1 MSQARRGSSWCTKQ
15 QVQTALR
22 QETVSRTT
30 GHLQVQHGQP
40 TSKAEPQSCRQ
51 DRAWSLADQG
61 RQ

>member
-22 QETVSRTT
+22 QEKVSTTT
-30 GHLQVQHGQP
+30 GHLQVRRG

-51 DRAWSLADQG
+51 NRVWSLVDQG